1 MVFKSNTL
9 RVSTFINVYYHSMD
23 NESPINYQMR
33 SMAGHARS
41 IGRILFVMRREE
53 DGDLRGEER
62 ERGGG
67 EEERERFAIASTDPA
82 TTRVNPRN

>member
-1 MVFKSNTL
+1 
-9 RVSTFINVYYHSMD
+9 
-23 NESPINYQMR
+23 MR

-67 EEERERFAIASTDPA
+67 GREREIRN
-82 TTRVNPRN
+82 RVNPRN